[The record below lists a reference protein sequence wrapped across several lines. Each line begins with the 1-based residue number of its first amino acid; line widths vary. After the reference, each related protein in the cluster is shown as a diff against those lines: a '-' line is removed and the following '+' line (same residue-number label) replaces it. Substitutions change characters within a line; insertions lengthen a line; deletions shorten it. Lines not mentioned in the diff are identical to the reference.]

1 MALTSNLN
9 EQKEKLI
16 SLDGYFF
23 KRINY
28 TCPIKSFVISPLD
41 IYDCGCGIKHSIS
54 CNGGHIIKQTN
65 LYEYVISCS
74 KGYLKLLTYSF
85 TEHDLVSIMAIKIQQ
100 PSNAAVY
107 GRVQK
112 SN

>member
-1 MALTSNLN
+1 MNKKKNL
-9 EQKEKLI
+9 LVSMDI
-16 SLDGYFF
+16 FL
-23 KRINY
+23 KRIDY

-74 KGYLKLLTYSF
+74 KGYLTLLTYSF
-85 TEHDLVSIMAIKIQQ
+85 TEHDLISIMAIKIQQ
-100 PSNAAVY
+100 PFNAAVY

-112 SN
+112 SD